1 MALGRKKA
9 VATAKVEVPAFSP
22 ELPTNT
28 VEGFKAAYS
37 AAVAAGLG
45 SSGNIIPLVKAGH
58 LADGDEVG
66 VTLTSIPEP
75 RYSQS
80 GNPQFVARC
89 LINNNTPAKINVST
103 VYRDGTQDLLNEA
116 EQEAVATAFEDGT
129 ELKGMVEVIEI
140 PQKDGKVQ
148 TIAVLRLLP

>member
-1 MALGRKKA
+1 LLLAAL
-9 VATAKVEVPAFSP
+9 S
-22 ELPTNT
+22 
-28 VEGFKAAYS
+28 
-37 AAVAAGLG
+37 
-45 SSGNIIPLVKAGH
+45 
-58 LADGDEVG
+58 
-66 VTLTSIPEP
+66 
-75 RYSQS
+75 
-80 GNPQFVARC
+80 
-89 LINNNTPAKINVST
+89 NNNTPAKINVST